1 MCFYINFTY
10 NSLRRCCFTVFTC
23 VNSINIQLI
32 NSFNTFLPIMS
43 SSLLFNKIKYIAFL
57 LHSQLCL
64 VSLFTCT
71 YIIIFL
77 FCNNIKVIIY
87 PLVCRSE
94 AENFFLNTIKFYPTV
109 FSTLFS

>member
-23 VNSINIQLI
+23 VNSIFLQFI
-32 NSFNTFLPIMS
+32 NSFNTFFANNV
-43 SSLLFNKIKYIAFL
+43 LFLTLQKIKYIAFL

-64 VSLFTCT
+64 FSLFTCT
-71 YIIIFL
+71 YTIIFL
-77 FCNNIKVIIY
+77 LCNNIKVIIY

-94 AENFFLNTIKFYPTV
+94 AEYFFLNTIKFYPTV
-109 FSTLFS
+109 FSTIFS